1 MYIGPA
7 EQEAADRLAIRAWN
21 LMGGLDWAGLETIA
35 DMLGID
41 DVEGLIVR
49 LAAIRDHQR
58 QGGDDA

>member
-1 MYIGPA
+1 
-7 EQEAADRLAIRAWN
+7 
-21 LMGGLDWAGLETIA
+21 MGGLDWAGLETIA